1 MGFFFSFFFFF
12 FFFFFFKYETIV
24 SRYGLSLGY
33 SERDTSSVSQDV
45 DSEFE
50 DNIPLTA
57 QNILIDKMEKR
68 NDLNQENS
76 EPQIICRNVIR
87 YEDKL
92 KVEEIFIDKAN
103 EEYQV
108 EKKSGGTR
116 SSLKKVIILA

>member
-1 MGFFFSFFFFF
+1 MKNGEE
-12 FFFFFFKYETIV
+12 KK
-24 SRYGLSLGY
+24 
-33 SERDTSSVSQDV
+33 DSQDV

-57 QNILIDKMEKR
+57 QNMLIDEMEKR

-103 EEYQV
+103 EEYKV
-108 EKKSGGTR
+108 EKKTGGTR
-116 SSLKKVIILA
+116 SSLKKVINYLSIE

>member
-1 MGFFFSFFFFF
+1 M
-12 FFFFFFKYETIV
+12 
-24 SRYGLSLGY
+24 SLGY

-57 QNILIDKMEKR
+57 QNMLIDEMEKR

-92 KVEEIFIDKAN
+92 KVEETFIDKAN
-103 EEYQV
+103 EEYKV
-108 EKKSGGTR
+108 EKKTGGTR
-116 SSLKKVIILA
+116 SSLKKVLNHLSIE

>member
-1 MGFFFSFFFFF
+1 MHCTKVHFYIILSG
-12 FFFFFFKYETIV
+12 ETIV
-24 SRYGLSLGY
+24 SRNGLSLGY

-57 QNILIDKMEKR
+57 QNMLIDEMEKR

-103 EEYQV
+103 EGYKV
-108 EKKSGGTR
+108 EKKTGGTR